1 MYNLAIFD
9 SYCIAM
15 LVEAIPPIY
24 PPTPAFMIPKQKPT
38 AAPITALE
46 TVFQSRYLLAATSVD
61 QQRLIEQTRIPKYP
75 LKS

>member
-1 MYNLAIFD
+1 
-9 SYCIAM
+9 M

-46 TVFQSRYLLAATSVD
+46 TGFP
-61 QQRLIEQTRIPKYP
+61 EQISPG
-75 LKS
+75 SNIG